1 MILKNLQYLVALAR
15 EKHFARAAAASGV
28 TQPTLSAG
36 IKQLE
41 EELGLLLVRR
51 AQRFEGLTPEGDR
64 VLEWA
69 FRVLG
74 DYDSLLQEASELRGG
89 LSGRLSIGV
98 IPTALPMV
106 ALLTGPFVATHPKVA
121 VQVISLSSQEIQ
133 RGLDDFSLD
142 AGITYLDNEPLANVR
157 GIPLYRERYFLF
169 ASKQS
174 EVASRAAVSWAEA
187 AGQGLCLLTP
197 NMQNRRIIDSHFAS
211 AGVAATPVVET
222 NSVLALWAHLQTG
235 RWASVLPQTFL
246 HLFGTPA
253 DLAVIPIDAPDQ
265 GYTIGVAVP
274 DREPLTPSA
283 RELARLAGSLDLDAA
298 LATRLFVTP

>member
-15 EKHFARAAAASGV
+15 EKHFARAAAACGV

-36 IKQLE
+36 LKQLE
-41 EELGLLLVRR
+41 EDLGLLLVRR
-51 AQRFEGLTPEGDR
+51 AQRFEGLTSEGER

-106 ALLTGPFVATHPKVA
+106 TLLTAPFVATHPKVA

-142 AGITYLDNEPLANVR
+142 AGVTYLDNEPLANVR

-169 ASKQS
+169 TPRTS
-174 EVASRAAVSWAEA
+174 EVAGRDHVSWADA

-197 NMQNRRIIDSHFAS
+197 NMQNRRIIDGHFA
-211 AGVAATPVVET
+211 AVGITATPAVET
-222 NSVLALWAHLQTG
+222 SSVLALWAHLQTG
-235 RWASVLPQTFL
+235 RWASVLPQTFVY
-246 HLFGTPA
+246 LFGVPA
-253 DLAVIPIDAPDQ
+253 NLAVIPIEGPDQ
-265 GYTIGVAVP
+265 GFTIGVAVP

-283 RELARLAGSLDLDAA
+283 RELTRLAETLDLDSVMS
-298 LATRLFVTP
+298 RR